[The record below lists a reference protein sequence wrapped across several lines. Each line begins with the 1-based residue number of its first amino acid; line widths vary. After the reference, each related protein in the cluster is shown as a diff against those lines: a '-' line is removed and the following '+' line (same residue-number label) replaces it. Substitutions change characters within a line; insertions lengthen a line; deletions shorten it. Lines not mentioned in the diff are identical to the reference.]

1 MFWRVPQTLFGK
13 LACESLPYAMQIA
26 LLKALCFRHKRTK
39 LGFWNPSNY
48 IRWLLLRRLSQ
59 FFSINC
65 YAALDLGSGVGQPF
79 NRLIVQNRQQ
89 SIKRSM
95 DWTLDDSFF
104 YAMLTGRRRDHTP
117 LGQAGLEASDTG
129 TEAVKPDPG
138 CSWECHSMKVGAGD
152 ESSEYREVVQPPR
165 LPLVIRPVCRTY
177 VVVVRWNY
185 ELLWGEH
192 KWCLDLRRRA
202 FAARGQVNAKW
213 SRCPNSIERHV
224 RETGLQTE
232 WWNLTS

>member
-165 LPLVIRPVCRTY
+165 LPFHWWSAQSAAHMLLLSDEIMSCCGASTNGVSIWDAVHSQPVD
-177 VVVVRWNY
+177 RWT
-185 ELLWGEH
+185 LSG
-192 KWCLDLRRRA
+192 A
-202 FAARGQVNAKW
+202 GV
-213 SRCPNSIERHV
+213 
-224 RETGLQTE
+224 QTP
-232 WWNLTS
+232 